1 MEGTMEIMVGDV
13 VVLQGEQNLMAPAV
27 VAYRRRV
34 QNNQDKRANLTM
46 EIMVG
51 DVVVLQGEQNLMA
64 PAGVAYRRRVQNNQ
78 DKRANLRTS
87 QACM

>member
-1 MEGTMEIMVGDV
+1 MEG
-13 VVLQGEQNLMAPAV
+13 
-27 VAYRRRV
+27 
-34 QNNQDKRANLTM
+34 TM